1 MATPHQKASAARQ
14 PAPRRPAAP
23 SQVQAKIAQYLPLEK
38 TLKDAL
44 KLAHRFREA
53 EGFRGYLRRRLP
65 LVVPSAALFLL
76 VSIACAAATVIFLA
90 DRHALLALPA
100 MILAPFVL
108 VGSLFVQGYV
118 FFAWLESRALSQAL
132 GRRKTDKLD
141 FGQLPRVP
149 WGFAAVFLFLPF
161 MVLAAVS
168 KVTAVVLILL
178 VVAITVL
185 FARFDR

>member
-1 MATPHQKASAARQ
+1 MATPHQKATPGRQ

-23 SQVQAKIAQYLPLEK
+23 SAVQAKIAQYLPLEK
-38 TLKDAL
+38 TLRDAW
-44 KLAHRFREA
+44 KLAQRFQQA
-53 EGFRGYLRRRLP
+53 EGFRAYLRRRLP
-65 LVVPSAALFLL
+65 LVVPTAALFLL
-76 VSIACAAATVIFLA
+76 ISIACAAATVIFLA

-108 VGSLFVQGYV
+108 VGSLFVQAYV
-118 FFAWLESRALSQAL
+118 FFAWLEGRALTQAL
-132 GRRKTDKLD
+132 GRRKNAKLD

-149 WGFAAVFLFLPF
+149 WALAGLFLVLPL

-168 KVTAVVLILL
+168 KATAVVLILL
-178 VVAITVL
+178 AIGITVL